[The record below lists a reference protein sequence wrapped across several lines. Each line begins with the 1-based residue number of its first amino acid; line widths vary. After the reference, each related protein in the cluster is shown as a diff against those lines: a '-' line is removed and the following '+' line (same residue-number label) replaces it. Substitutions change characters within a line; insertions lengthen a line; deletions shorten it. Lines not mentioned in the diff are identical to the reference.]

1 MRFKS
6 LCRLQEDVK
15 LGVMNEE
22 HEAVKTFTLSEA
34 QSLIPK
40 LRALLMRITKE
51 HDVLSLMNDEL
62 ERARAKSELGGGSY
76 LGVAYLKHIA
86 IFSEAVHKVQEL
98 GVIIKDFRTGLIDF
112 PYEYDGRIVYLCW
125 KLGEDEINWWHEI
138 EAGFAGRQ
146 LLTADFA

>member
-1 MRFKS
+1 
-6 LCRLQEDVK
+6 LYRLPGRAK

-22 HEAVKTFTLSEA
+22 QEEIKTFTLDEA

-40 LRALLMRITKE
+40 LRALLMRVTKE
-51 HDVLSLMNDEL
+51 HDILALMNDEL
-62 ERARAKSELGGGSY
+62 ERARANAEFGGGSY

-98 GVIIKDFRTGLIDF
+98 GVLIKDFRTGLIDF
-112 PYEYDGRIVYLCW
+112 PYEYEGRIVYLCW
-125 KLGEDEINWWHEI
+125 KLGENDISWWHEI

-146 LLTADFA
+146 LLTEDFE